1 MKAKNMPKKWRVN
14 FNFVVIQSDLGKNMK
29 RRSEFGAWETISK
42 RKEFNLSKGAFGIR
56 AFFPRF
62 FKAL

>member
-1 MKAKNMPKKWRVN
+1 MD

-42 RKEFNLSKGAFGIR
+42 RNEFNLAKGAFGIHVHPKSHP
-56 AFFPRF
+56 FS
-62 FKAL
+62 